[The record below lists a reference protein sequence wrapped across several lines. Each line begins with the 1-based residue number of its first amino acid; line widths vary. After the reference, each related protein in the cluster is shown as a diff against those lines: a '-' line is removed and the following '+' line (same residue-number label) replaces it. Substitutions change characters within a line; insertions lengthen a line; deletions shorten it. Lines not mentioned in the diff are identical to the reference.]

1 MIRMKQVP
9 SPLIYLP
16 IAIVYEERNTE
27 TYQGAASMRARAAK
41 NGNTCSEISHLV
53 GRADCEHF

>member
-27 TYQGAASMRARAAK
+27 TYQGAAILPDPSP
-41 NGNTCSEISHLV
+41 
-53 GRADCEHF
+53 GRCIT